1 MSENKEFIVNEME
14 ETTAMPTAVPENPT
28 VGYVLGQI
36 EKIMSDTDY
45 LHRVITEL
53 GNTQSGGPGDC
64 GASER
69 AQALGHVV
77 ACRETT
83 NQRLIDF
90 YQKLYEDLKPRPDSV
105 AGSREGVAAQ
115 MMSILRDPG
124 ADKQSREYAS
134 DILRKYMQMI

>member
-53 GNTQSGGPGDC
+53 GNTQSGGPGDY

-90 YQKLYEDLKPRPDSV
+90 YQKLYEDLKPRSADQIGTRQDVAVRMMEILNSKDADST
-105 AGSREGVAAQ
+105 S
-115 MMSILRDPG
+115 
-124 ADKQSREYAS
+124 KEYAS
-134 DILRKYMQMI
+134 DVLRKYMQMI

>member
-53 GNTQSGGPGDC
+53 GNTQSGGPGDY